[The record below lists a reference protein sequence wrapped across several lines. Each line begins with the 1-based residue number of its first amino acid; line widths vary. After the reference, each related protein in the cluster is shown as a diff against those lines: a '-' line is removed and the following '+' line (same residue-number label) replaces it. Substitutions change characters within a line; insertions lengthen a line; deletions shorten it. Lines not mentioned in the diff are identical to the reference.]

1 MRAVKSKDTTPEMRV
16 RRLAHALGY
25 RYRLHC
31 RDVAGTPDLV
41 FGRRR
46 MVVFVHG
53 CFWHGH
59 GCPRGAR
66 APKTNADY
74 WAGKIRRNRER
85 DAANLAAL
93 AADGWRALV
102 VWECETR
109 DAGALPE
116 RLRGFLGAPRA
127 PGRAR

>member
-46 MVVFVHG
+46 KAVFVHG

-109 DAGALPE
+109 DAGALAE